1 MGSMMIFSSNLRSP
15 FHSLDHDSSLLPSI
29 GYLFRLLAGMVL
41 QMCGTAAPGHKCEVM
56 MAQETP
62 PLWLHKLCSE
72 KFFNAC
78 SIEHRG
84 LDENKSEKDVFCI
97 NCCSSFC
104 KGCIYGTGHDT
115 HQFFQIR
122 SYDSKNAVRV
132 EDLDKIFLSDG
143 IQSYTYEE
151 IEVVFIEKRT
161 PTSEQNLSGN
171 CCRMC
176 QCHITDG
183 SLYCSLHCKMI
194 FLSINGG
201 LKECIK
207 REGDENIDNA
217 ETIKELTDERGLM
230 PASSLQPTESAG
242 NLPNP
247 HQRQPHHIT
256 YDMFAAEAQFLH
268 LDSDNSD
275 PLPAKRRKGG
285 SESQGYYTHQNSSTP
300 MAQSSTS
307 INEYTSQFS
316 ASGPNLMSTRPMQ
329 QQQHEAIPLTMP
341 TPGWN
346 PPKSTPMAQSS
357 SARNDQGQI
366 STLPMQQQHRQI
378 PLSVRI
384 SMPSAVQPENFS
396 ASSSGQPPLSTSIA
410 YQSTT
415 SIKEYNFQF
424 SGSGP
429 NLMSTRPMQQ
439 QQHEHVPWAMPTP
452 GWKPPKSTP
461 MAQSSLARNDR
472 GQISNVPMQQQHRQI
487 PFSTQISMPSI
498 VQPENYTSSNSWQ
511 RPPFTLMAP
520 QAQNYVSSSP
530 QPPPFTPVYM
540 PGRVQP
546 ENYAS
551 SSSWHAPPFTLME
564 PQAQNYA
571 SSSWQPPSWQP
582 PLSTLMAPQAQKFSP
597 SIQHNGQIPSNISSL
612 PTMPT
617 PPEHPIPGHPNPAHN
632 RLGFP
637 THHRPQPRVG
647 QMGNQ
652 VAGILEILRRFINE
666 IFFAHCTCN
675 NGTNLKRSYFCF
687 KCLVSCC
694 PDCVAELVH
703 LGHQN
708 QTLQVYAQQG
718 GQVRV
723 EHLNRFIDPARIM
736 TYKHRG
742 GYSVVVIKERGQGR
756 GRGGPLCRN
765 CGFNIR
771 DQFFYCSLQCKVEYL
786 STHGGLEDCLRGR
799 SFFRGGR
806 VSSGEE
812 MK

>member
-1 MGSMMIFSSNLRSP
+1 MTRRCCSRLVKF
-15 FHSLDHDSSLLPSI
+15 F
-29 GYLFRLLAGMVL
+29 GYWLGWYCRCVARLLL
-41 QMCGTAAPGHKCEVM
+41 DTCEVM

-78 SIEHRG
+78 LIEHRG
-84 LDENKSEKDVFCI
+84 LDENKSQKDVFCI

-104 KGCIYGTGHDT
+104 QGCIYGTGHDT

-132 EDLDKIFLSDG
+132 EDLDKNFMSDG

-151 IEVVFIEKRT
+151 IEVVFIEKQT

-207 REGDENIDNA
+207 REGDESIDIA
-217 ETIKELTDERGLM
+217 EMIKELTDERGLM

-247 HQRQPHHIT
+247 HQRQPPHIT
-256 YDMFAAEAQFLH
+256 YDMFAAKAQFLH

-275 PLPAKRRKGG
+275 PLPAKWRKGG

-316 ASGPNLMSTRPMQ
+316 GSGPNLMSTGPMQ
-329 QQQHEAIPLTMP
+329 QQQHKAIPLTMP

-346 PPKSTPMAQSS
+346 PRKSTPMAQPS

-378 PLSVRI
+378 PLSARI
-384 SMPSAVQPENFS
+384 SMPSA
-396 ASSSGQPPLSTSIA
+396 
-410 YQSTT
+410 
-415 SIKEYNFQF
+415 
-424 SGSGP
+424 
-429 NLMSTRPMQQ
+429 
-439 QQHEHVPWAMPTP
+439 
-452 GWKPPKSTP
+452 
-461 MAQSSLARNDR
+461 
-472 GQISNVPMQQQHRQI
+472 
-487 PFSTQISMPSI
+487 

-511 RPPFTLMAP
+511 RPPFTLMAR

-564 PQAQNYA
+564 PQAQNYV
-571 SSSWQPPSWQP
+571 SSSWQPPS
-582 PLSTLMAPQAQKFSP
+582 STLMAPQAQNFAP
-597 SIQHNGQIPSNISSL
+597 SIQHYGQIPSNISSL

-617 PPEHPIPGHPNPAHN
+617 PQEYPIPLHPNPAQNH
-632 RLGFP
+632 LGFP
-637 THHRPQPRVG
+637 THHRPQPQVG

-652 VAGILEILRRFINE
+652 VAGILEILRRFFNE
-666 IFFAHCTCN
+666 MFFAYCTCIF
-675 NGTNLKRSYFCF
+675 GTNSKRTYFCF

-694 PDCVAELVH
+694 LNCVTEPVH
-703 LGHQN
+703 QGHQN
-708 QTLQVYAQQG
+708 QTLRVYAQEG
-718 GQVRV
+718 GTVRV
-723 EHLNRFIDPARIM
+723 EHLNRFIDPAGIVVKALGIKKLIEASNGHLVFNR
-736 TYKHRG
+736 KH
-742 GYSVVVIKERGQGR
+742 
-756 GRGGPLCRN
+756 
-765 CGFNIR
+765 
-771 DQFFYCSLQCKVEYL
+771 
-786 STHGGLEDCLRGR
+786 
-799 SFFRGGR
+799 
-806 VSSGEE
+806 
-812 MK
+812 